1 MIKKEVHHLSH
12 IDLDGYSCQIIAKRI
27 YENINFYN
35 SNYGKEI
42 DQRLQQIVNAIKLS
56 QNSEFLILFTDL
68 NLTLEQAEFIVKETV
83 NIEDKEIELLL
94 LDHHKSGQDCANIH
108 EWYNLDVNRCATKIT
123 YDYFKSSGLIDD
135 LDEYVNI
142 VNAYDIWLTDQHD
155 RFEIGKV
162 CARYVSS
169 AREINR
175 IMFSDKSF
183 EYVLAMVEKASKII
197 TQKDAHIALDDMLHS
212 SKKEFFIKDKNNT
225 LDNLVSYYVVD
236 LLSKNRDNMTITYKD
251 KKGILTFQAG
261 NISIIGNEFLVQNPD
276 YDFFLDIN
284 GKKNISARANNN
296 CDVSILASEVFGGGG
311 HANASGGRFQEFKE
325 SFIYEEIKA
334 QVQKRIRDK
343 ESK

>member
-1 MIKKEVHHLSH
+1 MLKKEVHHLSH

-42 DQRLQQIVNAIKLS
+42 DQRLQQIVDAIKNS
-56 QNSEFLILFTDL
+56 SNSEFLILFTDL
-68 NLTLEQAEFIVKETV
+68 NLTVEQAEFIVEATKE
-83 NIEDKEIELLL
+83 IEDKTVELLL
-94 LDHHKSGQDCANIH
+94 LDHHKTGQECANKYD
-108 EWYNLDVNRCATKIT
+108 WYNLDVNRCATKIT

-142 VNAYDIWLTDQHD
+142 VNAYDIWLTDQKE

-175 IMFSDKSF
+175 VMFSDESF
-183 EYVLAMVEKASKII
+183 GYILAMVEKATKII
-197 TQKDAHIALDDMLHS
+197 TQKDAHIMLDDLLHS
-212 SKKEFFIKDKNNT
+212 SKKEFFIKEDNNT

-236 LLSKNRDNMTITYKD
+236 LLTKNRDSMTITYKD

-261 NISIIGNEFLVQNPD
+261 NTSIVGNEFLVQNPD

-284 GKKNISARANNN
+284 GRKNISTRANNK
-296 CDVSILASEVFGGGG
+296 CDVSILASKVFGGGG
-311 HANASGGRFQEFKE
+311 HANASGGRFPEFKE
-325 SFIYEEIKA
+325 SFVYENIR
-334 QVQKRIRDK
+334 QQLQKRIKDK
-343 ESK
+343 E